1 VLLLAGEGTIGQ
13 AIALERR
20 AHPGASDEMFSR
32 GTQQA
37 GGVVAAL
44 VWGLALGAVFAVA
57 YVVVRRRALTAG
69 ASAVPWPGPAGPG
82 AEWRASL
89 GLAALAFL
97 TVNLVP
103 FLKYPSNPPGVGD
116 PDTIGRRTALY
127 LLMLAWSVVATGA
140 GWQAARVLARRAMP
154 EHLRLPAVAALYVA
168 VVVLGLAALPGSPDT
183 VDAPATLVW
192 RFRLASIGGLAA
204 YWAVCGTTFGW
215 LVTAA
220 SKASPAVTKRG

>member
-20 AHPGASDEMFSR
+20 AHPGAASDEMFSR

-37 GGVVAAL
+37 GGAVAAL

-57 YVVVRRRALTAG
+57 YVVVRRRAVTASG
-69 ASAVPWPGPAGPG
+69 APGSG
-82 AEWRASL
+82 WRASV

-103 FLKYPSNPPGVGD
+103 FLKYPANPPGVGD

-140 GWQAARVLARRAMP
+140 AWQAARVLARRAVP

-183 VDAPATLVW
+183 VEAPARLVW
-192 RFRLASIGGLAA
+192 RFRLASIGGMAA